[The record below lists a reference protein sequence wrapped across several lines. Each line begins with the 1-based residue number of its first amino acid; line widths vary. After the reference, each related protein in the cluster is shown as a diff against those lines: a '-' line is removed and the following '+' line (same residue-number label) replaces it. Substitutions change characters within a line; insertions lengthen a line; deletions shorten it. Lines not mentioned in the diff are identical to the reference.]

1 MSSINPLFKSYTLP
15 DGNVIT
21 MLGGGAKVQKPLYTS
36 YQNRG
41 PKIVV
46 AKRSGAVSYH
56 DYGKVSVGYSSD
68 FDDTFGTE
76 LVSMN
81 LEQIDDISY
90 RMTAEGSDM
99 FAINTGE
106 TSLEFRVLNVQ
117 LASGES
123 ISYDLSDSQ
132 VVKTL
137 LSSSTLVPQVQ
148 RIDSVQSPPEG
159 AILNNVNSPSSYVNQ
174 STQHRAFGDTHTV
187 HFRVSDVVFNEFA
200 VRDATGNIKKNSFGI
215 PITSNIYGPFTY
227 DVMVFAKD
235 LNNDSTNQ
243 SSTTSIMRRQIAI
256 DGLDNVSLHIVST
269 NGQTYSFANADD
281 SFALRWEFNDSSAT
295 VSDFTDIRVVI
306 NNIDNTEIENVAF
319 SSVVKNGTQFSTTVS
334 NLSAIQDIGYR
345 GEVKAYVQWKN
356 VHWSPLNFS
365 SPVTFSYSSQPLSTF
380 IVYVSNS
387 RSVLST
393 LEETQLYFKLM
404 PNTNYNN
411 YFATSSPHNVTFRF
425 HDNSSRDDTSIRG
438 SVNYIGLTNTNVTIY
453 SPKVVSGLNP
463 GTEYFVSYTV
473 SDGRNPVY
481 TGTISGS
488 FFTRIDDRIP
498 PVITSLSLV
507 PMETSIRVSANV
519 SDDIAL
525 EQIKIIAIP
534 GNSMSLSNTE
544 LQTEFDRADYA
555 LTYNFTGVTANVVDS
570 VIDKPYRFNAP
581 SLDRDTLYTVVLRAA
596 DRANNTTFA
605 KATTTTNPQIDITN
619 VLFESRYQAYEC
631 AANLL
636 FSDIPGVNIDY
647 YMGVFTANVD
657 SSNELFVKNF
667 LTTPANA
674 ADNTVVLGTNIDAST
689 VVRVQ
694 GNFTT
699 AFDATGARTAVTNFN
714 YYNLVIYAKA
724 SSVEYNF
731 VTSLYQSYLQ
741 YKTDVS
747 PPVISNIYVNFNVNM
762 S

>member
-68 FDDTFGTE
+68 FDDIFGTE

-81 LEQIDDISY
+81 LEPIDDISY

-123 ISYDLSDSQ
+123 ISYDLSNSQ
-132 VVKTL
+132 VVNTL

-174 STQHRAFGDTHTV
+174 STQHRTFGDTHTV

-200 VRDATGNIKKNSFGI
+200 VRDSTGNITKNSFGI

-235 LNNDSTNQ
+235 LNNDSANQ
-243 SSTTSIMRRQIAI
+243 SSTTSIMRRQISI
-256 DGLDNVSLHIVST
+256 DGLKNVTLAIVSP
-269 NGQTYSFANADD
+269 NGQTYSFANEED
-281 SFALRWEFNDSSAT
+281 SFNLRWEFNDSSAT
-295 VSDFTDIRVVI
+295 VSDFTNVLVVI
-306 NNIDNTEIENVAF
+306 NNIDNTEIEYLEF
-319 SSVVKNGTQFSTTVS
+319 SPVVKNGTQFSTIVS
-334 NLSAIQDIGYR
+334 NLLAIKDCGYR

-393 LEETQLYFKLM
+393 LEETELYFKLL

-411 YFATSSPHNVTFRF
+411 YFATSSQHNVTFRF
-425 HDNSSRDDTSIRG
+425 HDNSSRDDASIRG
-438 SVNYIGLTNTNVTIY
+438 SVNYIGLTNTNVTVY

-481 TGTISGS
+481 TGTINGS

-507 PMETSIRVSANV
+507 PMETSIRVSATV

-525 EQIKIIAIP
+525 EQIEIIAIP
-534 GNSMSLSNTE
+534 GNFMSLTNTQ
-544 LQTEFDRADYA
+544 LQEEFDRAIYT
-555 LTYNFTGVTANVVDS
+555 LTYDFTNVTANVVNS

-605 KATTTTNPQIDITN
+605 KATTTTNPQIEITN
-619 VLFESRYQAYEC
+619 VLFDSRYQAYDGI
-631 AANLL
+631 ADLQ

-667 LTTPANA
+667 LTNPDNA
-674 ADNTVVLGTNIDAST
+674 ADSTVVLGTNISAST

-699 AFDATGARTAVTNFN
+699 AFDETGARTTIADFN

-724 SSVEYNF
+724 SSAEYDF
-731 VTSLYQSYLQ
+731 ITTFYQSYLQ
-741 YKTDVS
+741 YKADVS
-747 PPVISNIYVNFNVNM
+747 PPVISNIFVNFNVNM

>member
-99 FAINTGE
+99 FVINTGE

-132 VVKTL
+132 VVNTL

-200 VRDATGNIKKNSFGI
+200 VRDATGNITKNSFGI

-306 NNIDNTEIENVAF
+306 NNIDNTEIEHLAF

-334 NLSAIQDIGYR
+334 NLSAIGYR

-387 RSVLST
+387 RSALST

-411 YFATSSPHNVTFRF
+411 YFATSSTHNVTFRF
-425 HDNSSRDDTSIRG
+425 HDNSSRDDASIRG

-507 PMETSIRVSANV
+507 PMETSIHVSATV

-544 LQTEFDRADYA
+544 LQTEFNRADYA

-619 VLFESRYQAYEC
+619 VLFDSRYQAYDC
-631 AANLL
+631 SANLL
-636 FSDIPGVNIDY
+636 FSDIPDVNIDY

-657 SSNELFVKNF
+657 SSNEQFVKNF
-667 LTTPANA
+667 LTDPANA

-689 VVRVQ
+689 GVRVQ
-694 GNFTT
+694 GHFTT